1 MIDAPIPAPPAAGA
15 PREYRHPHHGSLVLI
30 LGILGLVM
38 CFGFGIAAWVIANSD
53 LAAMRRGEM
62 DESGE
67 GMTRAGKVCGIIS
80 VALWALGIAV
90 LLFGVLA
97 AGVALQRGN

>member
-62 DESGE
+62 DASGE
-67 GMTRAGKVCGIIS
+67 GLTRAGKVCGILS
-80 VALWALGIAV
+80 VALAALGIAIA
-90 LLFGVLA
+90 LFAVFALGVT
-97 AGVALQRGN
+97 LQHDH